1 MVLVNIVLMFILIM
15 YNVNALKETSQNE
28 FLRRTQVT
36 LKLFT
41 ETARD
46 AIFATDLATLEVIT
60 QSLYKQYGIEYVYIS
75 DSSESQLVQAGTLP
89 IDIDTHPIDLSLG
102 SVTDGVYDVNSPIV
116 EDGFV
121 FANIRLGFTVNVI
134 ENALDKTKTHSIVI
148 ASVGI
153 IFIAF
158 FSYIFG
164 IYVTRQFSILRKGV
178 VAIEKGELGCQI
190 DIVGN
195 DEIARTATAFNSMSS
210 ELYTNNVMRNAIMQ
224 SAIDCIVTTDA
235 QGVIKDVNPA
245 VEQTLGY
252 SKEQAIGLPI
262 SDLVTQLK
270 IYALKSY
277 NFCSFIESGRE
288 LNLGSRFESNIICSD
303 GKILPVEMVAT
314 KTILS
319 GNDVFYIFYI
329 SDISDRKQGEK
340 TKEEFVSVVS
350 HELRTPLTAILGGL
364 GLLKSDIVDLSPE
377 KKENILDIA
386 ISNSERLVG
395 LVNDL
400 LDIQKIESGSFDLTF
415 EVFNIVEVAH
425 QAIEQNEGY
434 ANKFNVTLKLNVD
447 EKPIWVDIDHFRILQ
462 VMANLLSNA
471 IKFSPENGVVNIT
484 VLENEESVCVKIS
497 DNGPGVADEFKEKIF
512 QKFSQAD
519 SAANRQ
525 YAGTGLGLS
534 ITKYLIEAHGGEIG
548 LEPNE
553 SGGTTFYF
561 KIKLSKSSS
570 KELNLDNLANII

>member
-224 SAIDCIVTTDA
+224 SAIDCIVTTDT